1 LRHFDTN
8 MQPVNFFTTLAL
20 LIVVASGCSKSD
32 GRVKVY
38 PVSGKVS
45 VRGTPAEGARVVFY
59 PVSDE
64 LKKPGMPIPYGI
76 TDSAGDFKLRS
87 YDIGDGAP
95 EGEYKIGIIWLDSPP
110 EKAEENPLGAKDR
123 LSGQYSNPQSS
134 KLTAK
139 VEKGGGEIPPFEL
152 Q

>member
-1 LRHFDTN
+1 
-8 MQPVNFFTTLAL
+8 MQPLKFFTTIAL
-20 LIVVASGCSKSD
+20 LTLIAFGCSKSD

-38 PVSGKVS
+38 PVSGKVL
-45 VRGTPAEGARVVFY
+45 VRGTPAAGARVVFY

-76 TDSAGDFKLRS
+76 TDSEGNLKLRS
-87 YDIGDGAP
+87 YDLGDGAP
-95 EGEYKIGIIWLDSPP
+95 EGDYKVSIIWLDSPP
-110 EKAEENPLGAKDR
+110 EKAEENPISAKDR
-123 LSGQYSNPQSS
+123 LSGQYANPQTS

-139 VEKGGGEIPPFEL
+139 VPKGGGEIPPFEL

>member
-1 LRHFDTN
+1 
-8 MQPVNFFTTLAL
+8 M
-20 LIVVASGCSKSD
+20 
-32 GRVKVY
+32 KVY
-38 PVSGKVS
+38 PVNGRVS

-64 LKKPGMPIPYGI
+64 LKKPGMPIPYG
-76 TDSAGDFKLRS
+76 TADSQGNFKLRS
-87 YDIGDGAP
+87 YDIDDGAP
-95 EGEYKIGIIWLDSPP
+95 EGDYRISIIWLDVPP
-110 EKAEENPLGAKDR
+110 EKAKENPLSAKDR
-123 LSGQYSNPQSS
+123 LSGQYSNPQTS